1 MAEAINNLK
10 SKITNLREE
19 LEKSQDKYEA
29 KCKEVEEEKKK
40 RNEVIALLAPV
51 FWLPAFSLAALE
63 AFSLPLRY
71 KLHQTYHFSISW

>member
-1 MAEAINNLK
+1 MAEAINSLK

-40 RNEVIALLAPV
+40 RNEVMDFFFSTCILASGFFAGCIRSV
-51 FWLPAFSLAALE
+51 
-63 AFSLPLRY
+63 
-71 KLHQTYHFSISW
+71 